1 MLCNN
6 FSPPKCTFITWLT
19 ILDRLATCDRLQ
31 KFGIVCDQLC
41 VLCGNVDETRDH
53 LFFVCEFSYEIWSS
67 LLCWLGI
74 QRTAGDWQGV
84 LQSAHCQSNSSA
96 SCIFR
101 MCISIAV
108 YFIWRERNARK
119 FQQVKMKPDEI
130 VRKIKT
136 VIYSRCFQVRKLAC
150 KVP

>member
-1 MLCNN
+1 MHSLMGKIIEGVGYLIVSVSLYPSVLHC
-6 FSPPKCTFITWLT
+6 FASLELT
-19 ILDRLATCDRLQ
+19 
-31 KFGIVCDQLC
+31 
-41 VLCGNVDETRDH
+41 
-53 LFFVCEFSYEIWSS
+53 FVCEFSYEIWSS

-96 SCIFR
+96 SCIFI